1 MSVKGRETVSLRRVT
16 KDRFGDPAPT
26 DTLVTFTSCAAIP
39 RELGESSD
47 RGSVAIAGHTVYI
60 PPQAPQW
67 AATVPVGDREI
78 KDSDQLLVRGEWTD
92 IEGHPAVYVD
102 LKGRNKG
109 TIVTTRG
116 EVLA

>member
-1 MSVKGRETVSLRRVT
+1 MSVKGRETVGLRRVT
-16 KDRFGDPAPT
+16 RDRFGDLT
-26 DTLVTFTSCAAIP
+26 TTGTLVTFKGCAAIP

-60 PPQAPQW
+60 PPQVPQW
-67 AATVPVGDREI
+67 AASVAAGDREI

-92 IEGHPAVYVD
+92 IEGHPAAYID
-102 LKGRNKG
+102 LKGRDKG

-116 EVLA
+116 EVLV